1 MARAT
6 NRLTWLQVQKMRTPG
21 RHADGEGLYLQVDPS
36 GAKRW
41 VFVFQWQGSRKEMGL
56 GPISVVSLAEAREE
70 RLAARK
76 MVRANKNPIVERK
89 RVRTLEGAPT
99 FGTFAER
106 WIDDNETGWR
116 NDKHRQQW
124 RNTLKTY
131 GVTIWDLA
139 LSTVTTDHVVS
150 LLKPIWET
158 KPETASR
165 LRGRIERVLDAA
177 RVQGLR
183 EGENPARWKGHL
195 DAVLPR
201 PRKLSRGHHKALPY
215 KDAPQFLKGL
225 RERES
230 LSAKALEFTILTA
243 ARTSEALNAKWGE
256 FDLEKKVWT
265 VPAERMKAGR
275 GHRVPL
281 TDSAILA
288 MGNPRASTDWVFP
301 GTKRDQSLSN
311 MAMTAVLGRMN
322 RTDVT
327 VHGFRSTFRDW
338 AGETSTHPREVVEAA
353 LAHAVGDSTER
364 AYRRGDALEK
374 RRELM
379 ADWSAFLALSSAQ

>member
-1 MARAT
+1 MEFRMARAT
-6 NRLTWLQVQKMRTPG
+6 NRLTWLQVQKVKTPG

-36 GAKRW
+36 GARRW
-41 VFVFQWQGSRKEMGL
+41 VLVFQWQGARKEMGL

-89 RVRTLEGAPT
+89 RVRTLEGTPT
-99 FGTFAER
+99 FGIFAER

-139 LSTVTTDHVVS
+139 LSAVTTDHIVS

-201 PRKLSRGHHKALPY
+201 PKKLSRGHHKALPY
-215 KDAPQFLKGL
+215 TAAPRFMRALH
-225 RERES
+225 ERQS

-243 ARTSEALNAKWGE
+243 SRTSEALNAKWGE

-275 GHRVPL
+275 EHRVPL
-281 TDSAILA
+281 TDSAIVA
-288 MGNPRASTDWVFP
+288 MGEAREATDWVFP
-301 GTKRDQSLSN
+301 GSKQDQPLSN
-311 MAMTAVLGRMN
+311 MAMTAVLGRME
-322 RTDVT
+322 RRDIT

-338 AGETSTHPREVVEAA
+338 AGETSNHPREVVEAA
-353 LAHAVGDSTER
+353 LAHAVGDATER
-364 AYRRGDALEK
+364 A
-374 RRELM
+374 
-379 ADWSAFLALSSAQ
+379 

>member
-6 NRLTWLQVQKMRTPG
+6 NRLTWLQVQKTKEPG

-36 GAKRW
+36 LAKRW
-41 VFVFQWQGSRKEMGL
+41 VFVFQWQGQRKEMGL
-56 GPISVVSLAEAREE
+56 GPTSVVSLSEARDE

-76 MVRANKNPIVERK
+76 MVRANKNPIVER
-89 RVRTLEGAPT
+89 RRQRTLEGAPT
-99 FGTFAER
+99 FGAFAES

-116 NDKHRQQW
+116 NEKHRQQW

-131 GVTIWDLA
+131 CSIIWDLA
-139 LSTVTTDHVVS
+139 LSAITTDH
-150 LLKPIWET
+150 LERILKPVWET

-177 RVQGLR
+177 RVKGMR

-195 DAVLPR
+195 EAVLPK
-201 PRKLSRGHHKALPY
+201 PKKLIRGHHKALPY
-215 KDAPQFLKGL
+215 SDVGKFMKAL
-225 RERES
+225 REHRS
-230 LSAKALEFTILTA
+230 LSAKALDFTILTA
-243 ARTSEALNAKWGE
+243 ARTSEAVNAKWGE
-256 FDLEKKVWT
+256 FDLDKKVWT
-265 VPAERMKAGR
+265 VPKERMKAGR
-275 GHRVPL
+275 EHRVAL
-281 TDSAILA
+281 SEDAIDA
-288 MGNPRASTDWVFP
+288 MGVARGPDDWVFP
-301 GTKRDQSLSN
+301 STKKDKPLSTA
-311 MAMTAVLGRMN
+311 AMDAVLGRMGVTN
-322 RTDVT
+322 AT

-353 LAHAVGDSTER
+353 LAHAVGDATER

-379 ADWSAFLALSSAQ
+379 DDWAAFLSLSSEQ